1 MKVWYCIWFCMAK
14 PFCFGESKGSY
25 TMFVLCTSEY
35 NLWGSIVVVI
45 RGEYLQFSPK
55 RDHLA

>member
-1 MKVWYCIWFCMAK
+1 MAK